1 MKKFVSMITLLVMLF
16 SCFSISAAAALPPTV
31 EPIWDHTGLVT
42 GTIAFIGSTV
52 GGNAAAA
59 EMQVLGKNGVTKIE
73 ISIVV
78 YKIVGSELVYVTGDS
93 KTINHRNGY
102 LAVEFTGEHG
112 YEYQADVHIVVY
124 KGTVGEVI
132 DDTMK
137 EICK

>member
-1 MKKFVSMITLLVMLF
+1 MKKIVSMITLLVMLL
-16 SCFSISAAAALPPTV
+16 SCFSVSVAAAAPPTA
-31 EPIWDHTGLVT
+31 EPMWDHTGLIT
-42 GTIAFIGSTV
+42 GTIAFIGPDKTA
-52 GGNAAAA
+52 GMAD
-59 EMQVLGKNGVTKIE
+59 MQVLGKDGVTKIE

-78 YKIVGSELVYVTGDS
+78 YKIVGSNLVYVTSDS
-93 KTINHRNGY
+93 KTVNHRNCY

-132 DDTMK
+132 NESMT

>member
-42 GTIAFIGSTV
+42 GTIAFIGPDKTE
-52 GGNAAAA
+52 GMAD
-59 EMQVLGKNGVTKIE
+59 MQVLGKNGVTKIE